1 MEYVNHRKREK
12 SCGGQLFLALEK
24 EMSPIWLYISDAI
37 ALSQWQQRPVCG
49 MAWADSRKTPPA
61 NLAGIVKKSGEERK
75 KFKSFHYSH
84 LQAKVKKIIQSW

>member
-24 EMSPIWLYISDAI
+24 EMSPICLYISDAI

-49 MAWADSRKTPPA
+49 MAQVDSRKTPPA
-61 NLAGIVKKSGEERK
+61 NLAGIVKKSGEGK
-75 KFKSFHYSH
+75 KKKSFHYSH
-84 LQAKVKKIIQSW
+84 PQAKVKKIIQSW